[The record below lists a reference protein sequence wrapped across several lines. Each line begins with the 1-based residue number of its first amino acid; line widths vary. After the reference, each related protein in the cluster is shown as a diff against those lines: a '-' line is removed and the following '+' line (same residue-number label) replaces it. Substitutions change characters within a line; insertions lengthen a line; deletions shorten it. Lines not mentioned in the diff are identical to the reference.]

1 MIRLLAALAVCLLIA
16 GCSERPR
23 VDITISN
30 TPESIE
36 SCGKK
41 IGGC

>member
-1 MIRLLAALAVCLLIA
+1 MRIVLLGLLWLIA
-16 GCSERPR
+16 ACAEPPQVG
-23 VDITISN
+23 ITISN

-36 SCGKK
+36 NCGKK

>member
-1 MIRLLAALAVCLLIA
+1 MKLVAVSLFLLLLACA
-16 GCSERPR
+16 ERPSIG
-23 VDITISN
+23 ITISN

-36 SCGKK
+36 NCGKK

>member
-1 MIRLLAALAVCLLIA
+1 MKVFIVVAVFMLLAACA
-16 GCSERPR
+16 ERPR
-23 VDITISN
+23 VGVTISN

>member
-1 MIRLLAALAVCLLIA
+1 MRFILAAALLLLMA
-16 GCSERPR
+16 CAERPR
-23 VDITISN
+23 IGITISN

>member
-1 MIRLLAALAVCLLIA
+1 MKFFLFVLCVWLA
-16 GCSERPR
+16 GCAQRPS
-23 VDITISN
+23 VGVTISN

-36 SCGKK
+36 SCGRK

>member
-1 MIRLLAALAVCLLIA
+1 MKVLVVVLCLWSAACA
-16 GCSERPR
+16 ERPT
-23 VDITISN
+23 VGITISN

>member
-1 MIRLLAALAVCLLIA
+1 MRFLFVLAILSLTACA
-16 GCSERPR
+16 ERPT
-23 VDITISN
+23 VGVTISN

>member
-1 MIRLLAALAVCLLIA
+1 MRVVLLNFLLLVAACA
-16 GCSERPR
+16 ERPS
-23 VDITISN
+23 VGITISN

-41 IGGC
+41 IGSC

>member
-1 MIRLLAALAVCLLIA
+1 MRAVLLAVALLLGA
-16 GCSERPR
+16 CAERPLIG
-23 VDITISN
+23 ITISN

>member
-1 MIRLLAALAVCLLIA
+1 VKGLAVVLCILVL
-16 GCSERPR
+16 GCAERPR
-23 VDITISN
+23 IGITISN

>member
-1 MIRLLAALAVCLLIA
+1 MRVLLVLLALLCA
-16 GCSERPR
+16 CAERPS
-23 VDITISN
+23 VGITISN

-41 IGGC
+41 IGPC

>member
-1 MIRLLAALAVCLLIA
+1 MKPLLLLIA
-16 GCSERPR
+16 ILCGCAERPS
-23 VDITISN
+23 VGITISN

-41 IGGC
+41 IGPC

>member
-1 MIRLLAALAVCLLIA
+1 MRVVLLGFLLLVAACA
-16 GCSERPR
+16 ERPS
-23 VDITISN
+23 VGITISN
-30 TPESIE
+30 TPDSIE

>member
-1 MIRLLAALAVCLLIA
+1 MRSLLILVVLTLSA
-16 GCSERPR
+16 CAERPT
-23 VDITISN
+23 VGVTISN

>member
-1 MIRLLAALAVCLLIA
+1 LLVLLASLWLA
-16 GCSERPR
+16 GCAERPQ
-23 VDITISN
+23 VGITISN
-30 TPESIE
+30 TPEPIE

>member
-1 MIRLLAALAVCLLIA
+1 MRAFLIGVALLLG
-16 GCSERPR
+16 GCAEKPFIG
-23 VDITISN
+23 ITISN

>member
-1 MIRLLAALAVCLLIA
+1 MKLLFVALCLWSA
-16 GCSERPR
+16 GCAERPQ
-23 VDITISN
+23 VGITISN

>member
-1 MIRLLAALAVCLLIA
+1 MRVLLAAVVLLLTA
-16 GCSERPR
+16 CAEKPFVG
-23 VDITISN
+23 ITIPN